1 MLRARKYTSFQLPK
15 TSQNPIKVALIRIA
29 FDIHECIFM
38 LLLIEKNYE
47 RMKILIT
54 GATGL
59 IGAKLTEYCNDA
71 GIVVN
76 YLTTSREKIEDRP
89 NYKGFYWNPETE
101 EIDINAFTD
110 VIAIINLV
118 GATISKRWTK
128 SYKKTILE
136 SRTKT
141 ANLLFNTLKGM
152 DHSVSH
158 FISASGVSVYPSHET
173 KLYTEE
179 DKEISNSFLG
189 EVVVAWEAAAD
200 QFETLG
206 MRVAKIRTG
215 VVFAKEEG
223 AFQKIKE
230 PIEKGFGAPLGNGE
244 QWISWI
250 HLNDIA
256 CLYLH
261 VLKSGLEGVYNAVA
275 PNPVT
280 NKNLTFKIATIA
292 EKSIWLPNVPG
303 WALKLLLGEMA
314 TLVLESQLVSCK
326 KIEATGYSFMM
337 VNVNYAVK
345 KLM

>member
-1 MLRARKYTSFQLPK
+1 MR
-15 TSQNPIKVALIRIA
+15 
-29 FDIHECIFM
+29 
-38 LLLIEKNYE
+38 
-47 RMKILIT
+47 ILIT

-59 IGAKLTEYCNDA
+59 IGTQLTEYCIDD
-71 GIVVN
+71 GIKVN
-76 YLTTSREKIEDRP
+76 YLTTSREKIENRP
-89 NYKGFYWNPETE
+89 NYKGFYWNPENG
-101 EIDINAFTD
+101 EIDIEAFTD
-110 VIAIINLV
+110 VTAIINLV
-118 GATISKRWTK
+118 GATISKRWTN

-152 DHSVSH
+152 DHTISQ
-158 FISASGVSVYPSHET
+158 FISASGVSVYPDHPT
-173 KLYTEE
+173 KLYDEE
-179 DKEISNSFLG
+179 NEEVSNTFLG

-215 VVFAKEEG
+215 VVFSEKEG

-230 PIEKGFGAPLGNGE
+230 PIEKGFGAPLGSGE
-244 QWISWI
+244 QWISWV
-250 HLNDIA
+250 HLQDIA
-256 CLYLH
+256 SLYIH

-280 NKNLTFKIATIA
+280 NKNLTFKIASTLG
-292 EKSIWLPNVPG
+292 KNIWLPNVPG
-303 WALKLLLGEMA
+303 WVLKIMLGEMA
-314 TLVLESQLVSCK
+314 TLVLESQLVSSK
-326 KIEATGYSFMM
+326 KIEDTGYSFMF

>member
-1 MLRARKYTSFQLPK
+1 
-15 TSQNPIKVALIRIA
+15 
-29 FDIHECIFM
+29 
-38 LLLIEKNYE
+38 
-47 RMKILIT
+47 MKILIT

-59 IGAKLTEYCNDA
+59 IGTKITEYCIDE
-71 GIVVN
+71 GIEVN
-76 YLTTSREKIEDRP
+76 YLTTSRDKIEDKP
-89 NYKGFYWNPETE
+89 NYKGFYWNPQKE

-110 VIAIINLV
+110 VTAIINLV

-128 SYKKTILE
+128 SYKKKILE
-136 SRTKT
+136 SRTQT
-141 ANLLFNTLKGM
+141 ANLLFRTLKGM
-152 DHSVSH
+152 DHSIYH
-158 FISASGVSVYPSHET
+158 FISASGVSVYPDHKT

-179 DKEISNSFLG
+179 SKEVANSFLG
-189 EVVVAWEAAAD
+189 EVVLAWEAAAD

-215 VVFAKEEG
+215 VVFAEEEG

-230 PIEKGFGAPLGNGE
+230 PIEKGFGAPIGSGE

-250 HLNDIA
+250 HLHDIA
-256 CLYLH
+256 CLYVH

-280 NKNLTFKIATIA
+280 NKSLTFKIAA
-292 EKSIWLPNVPG
+292 ALQKNIWLPNVPG
-303 WALKLLLGEMA
+303 WVLKILLGEMA

-326 KIEATGYSFMM
+326 KIEATGYSFMY

-345 KLM
+345 KLI

>member
-1 MLRARKYTSFQLPK
+1 
-15 TSQNPIKVALIRIA
+15 
-29 FDIHECIFM
+29 
-38 LLLIEKNYE
+38 
-47 RMKILIT
+47 MKILIT

-59 IGAKLTEYCNDA
+59 IGKKLTEYCIDD
-71 GIVVN
+71 GIEVN
-76 YLTTSREKIEDRP
+76 YLTTSRDKIETRP
-89 NYKGFYWNPETE
+89 NYKGFYWNPENE
-101 EIDINAFTD
+101 EIDTNAFTD
-110 VIAIINLV
+110 VTAIINLV
-118 GATISKRWTK
+118 GATIAKRWTT

-141 ANLLFNTLKGM
+141 ATLIFNTLKGM

-158 FISASGVSVYPSHET
+158 FISSSGVSVYPDHET

-179 DKEISNSFLG
+179 DEEVSNSFLG

-215 VVFAKEEG
+215 VVFDEKEG

-230 PIEKGFGAPLGNGE
+230 PIEKGFGAPLGSGN

-250 HLNDIA
+250 HLQDIA
-256 CLYLH
+256 CLYVH

-280 NKNLTFKIATIA
+280 NKNLTFKIAEAA
-292 EKSIWLPNVPG
+292 EKNIWLPNVPG
-303 WALKLLLGEMA
+303 FALKLLLGEMA
-314 TLVLESQLVSCK
+314 TLVLESQLVSSK
-326 KIEATGYSFMM
+326 KIEATGYKFMF